1 MASERNP
8 RQRSRL
14 RVPACM
20 AAAGPPNAFQHAPS
34 PLVEASIK
42 MAEQL
47 GRTAG
52 QIAAGRTDLVGR
64 GLRRGAG
71 PILKL
76 TVITHQRF
84 SSPFW
89 SGDEVRKA
97 SRDRRS
103 SWPWRPG
110 HGARA
115 SETPIDRSFAE
126 NVGVGAPA
134 ARSSRSTA
142 EAQLAG
148 QAVTERRSQMSYLP
162 DALRRASGCTVQAA
176 AIWHRHRSDNRPT
189 VTVSYDH

>member
-1 MASERNP
+1 
-8 RQRSRL
+8 
-14 RVPACM
+14 
-20 AAAGPPNAFQHAPS
+20 
-34 PLVEASIK
+34 

-52 QIAAGRTDLVGR
+52 QIPAERTDWWDEGFDA
-64 GLRRGAG
+64 GAG

-76 TVITHQRF
+76 TAITHLRF

-89 SGDEVRKA
+89 SGDELRKA

-126 NVGVGAPA
+126 NVGAPA
-134 ARSSRSTA
+134 AREQQVDR
-142 EAQLAG
+142 
-148 QAVTERRSQMSYLP
+148 
-162 DALRRASGCTVQAA
+162 
-176 AIWHRHRSDNRPT
+176 
-189 VTVSYDH
+189 